1 MEIVTDPVD
10 AARPPPGGTA
20 VTIGAY
26 DGVHLGHRAL
36 LGELRARAQADGL

>member
-1 MEIVTDPVD
+1 MEIVTDLSTCT
-10 AARPPPGGTA
+10 PPPGGSA